1 MELVKSIFD
10 NAPKTVEYE
19 GKYVRINFDVDVTE
33 VALGNDVNE
42 ENAVNDGKGDSK
54 GKENAVATRSAFAA
68 YVVRVAHPLE
78 RGKVIDA
85 IVSAAYPSDKMQA
98 IINNHFVNLAKIADG
113 KKLDDDELAH
123 EEEYNAMQEWRK
135 KAKSVASDVMES
147 YLSNI

>member
-19 GKYVRINFDVDVTE
+19 GKVIRINFDIDTAELVGGGTD
-33 VALGNDVNE
+33 NDE
-42 ENAVNDGKGDSK
+42 LKRTTFS
-54 GKENAVATRSAFAA
+54 A
-68 YVVRVAHPLE
+68 YVVRVNQPLE

-98 IINNHFVNLAKIADG
+98 IINNHFSNLAKIADG
-113 KKLDDDELAH
+113 KKLDADELSH

>member
-19 GKYVRINFDVDVTE
+19 GKHVRINFDIDVTE
-33 VALGNDVNE
+33 VSLGNA
-42 ENAVNDGKGDSK
+42 ENDNVDDSK
-54 GKENAVATRSAFAA
+54 GKSKTAATRSALSA

-98 IINNHFVNLAKIADG
+98 IINNHFANLAKIADG
-113 KKLDDDELAH
+113 KKLDADDEEH
-123 EEEYNAMQEWRK
+123 EAEYNAMQEWRT
-135 KAKSVASDVMES
+135 KAKNVASDVMKI

>member
-10 NAPKTVEYE
+10 NAPKTLERE
-19 GKYVRINFDVDVTE
+19 GKSIRINFDVDVTE
-33 VALGNDVNE
+33 LASGTDNE
-42 ENAVNDGKGDSK
+42 ELKR
-54 GKENAVATRSAFAA
+54 TAFSA
-68 YVVRVAHPLE
+68 YVVRVEQPLE

-98 IINNHFVNLAKIADG
+98 IINNHFANLAKIADG
-113 KKLDDDELAH
+113 KKLDADDEEH
-123 EEEYNAMQEWRK
+123 EAEYNAMQEWRT

>member
-19 GKYVRINFDVDVTE
+19 GKNIRINFDVDVTE
-33 VALGNDVNE
+33 LSSTDNDD
-42 ENAVNDGKGDSK
+42 AKR
-54 GKENAVATRSAFAA
+54 TAFSA
-68 YVVRVAHPLE
+68 YVVRVEQPLE

-98 IINNHFVNLAKIADG
+98 IINNHFANLAKIADG
-113 KKLDDDELAH
+113 KKLDADDEDH
-123 EEEYNAMQEWRK
+123 EAEYNAMQEWRT

>member
-19 GKYVRINFDVDVTE
+19 GKNVRINFDIDVTE
-33 VALGNDVNE
+33 VSLGNT
-42 ENAVNDGKGDSK
+42 ENDSEGDSK
-54 GKENAVATRSAFAA
+54 DKKKTVATRSAFSA

-98 IINNHFVNLAKIADG
+98 IINNHFANLAKIADG
-113 KKLDDDELAH
+113 KKLDADDDEH
-123 EEEYNAMQEWRK
+123 EAEYNAMQEWRT
-135 KAKSVASDVMES
+135 KAKTVASEVMNI
-147 YLSNI
+147 YLSNV

>member
-19 GKYVRINFDVDVTE
+19 GKYVRINFDIDVTE
-33 VALGNDVNE
+33 VSLGNAE
-42 ENAVNDGKGDSK
+42 ENKVDSK
-54 GKENAVATRSAFAA
+54 GKKEVAATRSAFSA

-98 IINNHFVNLAKIADG
+98 IINNHFANLAKIADG
-113 KKLDDDELAH
+113 KKLDADDEEH
-123 EEEYNAMQEWRK
+123 EAEYNAMQEWRT
-135 KAKSVASDVMES
+135 KAKNVASDVMKI

>member
-19 GKYVRINFDVDVTE
+19 GKNIRINFDVDVAELPSGGT
-33 VALGNDVNE
+33 DNE
-42 ENAVNDGKGDSK
+42 DAKR
-54 GKENAVATRSAFAA
+54 TAFSA
-68 YVVRVAHPLE
+68 YVVRVGQPLE

-98 IINNHFVNLAKIADG
+98 IINNHFANLAKIADG
-113 KKLDDDELAH
+113 KKLDADELSH

>member
-19 GKYVRINFDVDVTE
+19 GKNIRINFDVDVAELPSGGT
-33 VALGNDVNE
+33 DNE
-42 ENAVNDGKGDSK
+42 DAKR
-54 GKENAVATRSAFAA
+54 TAFSA
-68 YVVRVAHPLE
+68 YVVRIEQPLE

-85 IVSAAYPSDKMQA
+85 IVSASYPSDKMQA
-98 IINNHFVNLAKIADG
+98 IINNHFANLAKIADG
-113 KKLDDDELAH
+113 KKLDADELSH

>member
-19 GKYVRINFDVDVTE
+19 GKYVRINFDIDVTE
-33 VALGNDVNE
+33 VSLGNTEQDNV
-42 ENAVNDGKGDSK
+42 GDSK
-54 GKENAVATRSAFAA
+54 GKSKTASTRSAFSA

-98 IINNHFVNLAKIADG
+98 IINNHFANLAKIADG
-113 KKLDDDELAH
+113 KKLDADELSH
-123 EEEYNAMQEWRK
+123 EREYNAMQEWRK

>member
-19 GKYVRINFDVDVTE
+19 GKVIRINFDVDTAE
-33 VALGNDVNE
+33 LPCGGTDNKDA
-42 ENAVNDGKGDSK
+42 KR
-54 GKENAVATRSAFAA
+54 TAFSA
-68 YVVRVAHPLE
+68 YVVRIEQPLK
-78 RGKVIDA
+78 RDKVIDA

-98 IINNHFVNLAKIADG
+98 IINNHLVNLATIADG
-113 KKLDDDELAH
+113 GKLDEDELSH
-123 EEEYNAMQEWRK
+123 EEEYKAMQEWRK